1 MPRYRSFLRC
11 FGYKKRLFIYSICR
25 SKKNNFY
32 LYVIFYYIEGKYKIT
47 VFTGD
52 KRNAGTDADVSIEL
66 YGSLGNSGDIKL
78 DNQENNFERG
88 K

>member
-1 MPRYRSFLRC
+1 M
-11 FGYKKRLFIYSICR
+11 
-25 SKKNNFY
+25 
-32 LYVIFYYIEGKYKIT
+32 T

-78 DNQENNFERG
+78 DNKENNFERG